1 MSCQTKAARV
11 EPLIKSLF
19 SLSLVGNADCPCLR
33 LRRPAEDFSRNK
45 ERLSPEKSV
54 EDDII
59 SGATQTVCKHFF
71 MLIASNTR
79 ANVKL
84 IYTTCQEKRSKPNYF
99 SVMASLILGGS
110 TCFCLANRR
119 TTGNNN
125 RKSAFDFKSFWLNCC
140 NKSVCTEVKMRRPKS
155 EGLPS
160 GSAIFIRLNYNHFD
174 GD

>member
-1 MSCQTKAARV
+1 MSCQTKAAKV

-33 LRRPAEDFSRNK
+33 LCRPAEDFSRNK

-99 SVMASLILGGS
+99 SVMASLILGGAPAS
-110 TCFCLANRR
+110 VSLTAGQQET
-119 TTGNNN
+119 TTGNLHLIL
-125 RKSAFDFKSFWLNCC
+125 SHF
-140 NKSVCTEVKMRRPKS
+140 
-155 EGLPS
+155 GLIAVTKVFAPRWKWDDQRVRVYLRGVPS
-160 GSAIFIRLNYNHFD
+160 S
-174 GD
+174 